1 MKSILI
7 ITQYYPPEIGAASN
21 RICHLAE
28 GLAKRGYNVSV
39 ATPLPNYPTGN
50 IFEAYKGKRKTIKV
64 ENSVEVN
71 RLWIYPS
78 NSKSKVLRLFSML
91 SYSMSLIWFFI
102 STKIPKT
109 VIVQSPPLIVA
120 FTCMLFLRTKNRNLI
135 LNVSDLWPLAGL
147 ELGAFK
153 RNFSYSVLENM
164 ERFNYRRANLILGQ
178 SEEIISHIKAIYP
191 DKPCTLYRNFPDFEV
206 NINRQQHTSTEKIKL
221 VYAGLLG
228 VAQGVLELCKQLD
241 TTKVELHIY
250 GSGQEANAI
259 ETYVKDHPK
268 SSIYFH
274 GHLSRAELHEV
285 LLSYD
290 LTIVPLLHRI
300 YGSVPSKI
308 FEYARLGMPILY
320 FGGGE
325 GEDLIK
331 QHELGWVATA
341 GNYNELNAVISNL
354 KPNDLNYHLKLQI
367 RQTAYKHFDF
377 NTQLD
382 RLLRFF

>member
-7 ITQYYPPEIGAASN
+7 ITQYYPPETGAASN
-21 RICHLAE
+21 RICQLAE
-28 GLAKRGYNVSV
+28 GLAQRGYNVSV
-39 ATPLPNYPTGN
+39 TTPLPNYPTGKV
-50 IFEAYKGKRKTIKV
+50 FTAYKGNKKNRNI
-64 ENSVEVN
+64 ENGVEVH

-78 NSKSKVLRLFSML
+78 NSKNKLLRLFSML
-91 SYSMSLIWFFI
+91 SYSISLIWFFI
-102 STKIPKT
+102 TSKIPKT
-109 VIVQSPPLIVA
+109 IIVQSPPLIVA
-120 FTCMLFLRTKNRNLI
+120 FTCMLFLRKKNRNLI

-153 RNFSYSVLENM
+153 RNFSYRVLERI

-178 SEEIISHIKAIYP
+178 SEEIIRHIKAVCP
-191 DKPCTLYRNFPDFEV
+191 DKLCFLYRNFPDFEV
-206 NINRQQHTSTEKIKL
+206 IINGSQNPSTGKIKL

-241 TTKVELHIY
+241 TTKVNFHIY

-259 ETYVKDHPK
+259 ATYVNTNPEKP
-268 SSIYFH
+268 IYFH
-274 GHLSRAELHEV
+274 GHLSRSELHQA

-290 LTIVPLLHRI
+290 ITIVPLLTRI

-320 FGGGE
+320 VGGGE
-325 GEDLIK
+325 GEDLVK
-331 QHELGWVATA
+331 HHKLGWVASA

-354 KPNDLNYHLKLQI
+354 KPGDLNQRLKSQI
-367 RQTAYKHFDF
+367 RQTAFEHFDF
-377 NTQLD
+377 NAQLD
-382 RLLRFF
+382 RLLRFL